1 MNDQG
6 LQQNHHEFYKVN
18 MSMSAILDFQN
29 VTYIVD

>member
-18 MSMSAILDFQN
+18 MSMSAISLDPFC
-29 VTYIVD
+29 